1 MTESDRDVMS
11 ELGVLALGSR
21 LKRLSDTL
29 AQDVSRMYQSVDAGF
44 EPRWFP
50 VFVYLYRQGPTS
62 ITELAKGLGVSH
74 PGINRTANE
83 LIDTRL
89 VAPYRDRKDKR
100 KRVLAL
106 TSLGR
111 EKYQK
116 LEPVWR
122 AVRQAMQSA
131 VDEGGGEFL
140 QQLTRLE
147 CSLQEQSFLDRFADQ
162 VRSQSEDISIRSFE
176 PGYAGSFRQLNEA
189 WIGHYFGLE
198 DVDRKLLSDPEGA
211 IVAPGGDILF
221 AVTQTEKVLGT
232 CALVKHTDETGELA
246 KMAVAEEARGHQI
259 GYRLGAALVERAREL
274 GFRKLVLESNR
285 KLTPALTL
293 YRKLGFSEQPCPGT
307 SGDSRCDVYM
317 TLSL

>member
-1 MTESDRDVMS
+1 MTELNRDMIS
-11 ELGVLALGSR
+11 ELGALALASR

-29 AQDVSRMYQSVDAGF
+29 VQDVSRVYQSVDTGF

-62 ITELAKGLGVSH
+62 ITGLAKGLGVSH

-83 LIDTRL
+83 LIDARL
-89 VAPYRDRKDKR
+89 AAPYRDRKDKR

-131 VDEGGGEFL
+131 VDEGGGDFL

-147 CSLQEQSFLDRFADQ
+147 ESLQERSFFDRFANQ
-162 VRSQSEDISIRSFE
+162 VKPRPGDMEIRSYE
-176 PGYAGSFRQLNEA
+176 RRYAGSFRELGEA
-189 WIGHYFGLE
+189 WISHYFELE
-198 DVDRKLLSDPEGA
+198 DADRRLLSDPEGA
-211 IVAPGGDILF
+211 IIAPGGDILF
-221 AVTQTEKVLGT
+221 AVTATGEVLGT
-232 CALVKHTDETGELA
+232 CALIKHTDDTGELA
-246 KMAVAEEARGHQI
+246 KMAVAEHAKGRQI
-259 GYRLGAALVERAREL
+259 GYKLGMAVIARAREL

-293 YRKLGFSEQPCPGT
+293 YRKLGFSEQPDART
-307 SGDSRCDVYM
+307 SDYARCDISM
-317 TLSL
+317 ALSL